1 MSVLF
6 SELTVEKGVW
16 EADFMAENVSSPLSE
31 GISLYKKGDYSSA
44 LAFFISL
51 PENSGID
58 NLELAYYIGLCYAK
72 LERYD
77 DALLYLE
84 QVVTS
89 GDETPRGLQCRYL
102 LAVIYAL
109 LGKKRLA
116 DFELNKLLETGYKPA
131 DVYASL
137 AYIAWQQSEFEK
149 CLDYYKK
156 ALEIDSENVTALN
169 GMGYVLACME
179 KDLAKALSYCKKA
192 LDREPQ
198 SAACL
203 DSIGWVY
210 HKLGL
215 KNDAARYLL
224 QAYSLRPENAE
235 IIEHLKIAQVEVN

>member
-1 MSVLF
+1 
-6 SELTVEKGVW
+6 
-16 EADFMAENVSSPLSE
+16 MAEKSSSPLFE
-31 GISLYKKGDYSSA
+31 GISLYKKGDYTSA
-44 LAFFISL
+44 LTFFISL

-58 NLELAYYIGLCYAK
+58 NIELAYYIGLCYAK

-84 QVVTS
+84 QVITS
-89 GDETPRGLQCRYL
+89 ETQSPRVLQCRYL

-109 LGKKRLA
+109 IGKKRLA

-137 AYIAWQQSEFEK
+137 AYVAWQQNEFEK

-156 ALEIDSENVTALN
+156 SLEIDPENVTSLN

-179 KDLAKALSYCKKA
+179 KDLAKALSCCKKA
-192 LDREPQ
+192 LDKEPQ

-203 DSIGWVY
+203 DSVGWVY
-210 HKLGL
+210 YKLGL
-215 KNDAARYLL
+215 KKDAAKYLL
-224 QAYSLRPENAE
+224 QAYALRPENAE
-235 IIEHLKIAQVEVN
+235 IIEHLKIAQVEVS